1 MRTPPALGPDF
12 LAMSLNLR
20 MSRSLGNG
28 IEQKVLCILWATIC
42 TRQADVYRSVA
53 FFTLAPSR
61 TIVANIP
68 LTTATV
74 AHGLE

>member
-61 TIVANIP
+61 TIVANSS
-68 LTTATV
+68 LATATV
-74 AHGLE
+74 AYGLE